1 MKTRIVEIAVW
12 GGLLRAQWGMATK
25 VSMTGLERYSDD
37 NYGFLSGV
45 NFLFDELID
54 IFLLLN
60 LN

>member
-1 MKTRIVEIAVW
+1 
-12 GGLLRAQWGMATK
+12 MATK

-45 NFLFDELID
+45 NFLYDELISGP
-54 IFLLLN
+54 FFLLN